1 MTEKI
6 ETNIITIDGP
16 SGAGKSTVAR
26 ALAKRL
32 NFAYLDTGAMYRAL
46 TLKAL
51 KAGIDLADEQQLI
64 ELADETTIEMIT
76 SERSGLKVLLDGD
89 DVTEEIRTME
99 VTNNTFYIARAP
111 KVRLLMVDWQRKL
124 GEKAD
129 VVIEGRDAGTV
140 IFPKATYKFYLDAD
154 FAERCQRRCRE
165 LREKG
170 EEVEEDKL
178 AEEMKDR
185 DHKDISR
192 EAGPLKQAKDAILI
206 NSTSLSIEGVVDK
219 LLEYISV

>member
-111 KVRLLMVDWQRKL
+111 KVRLPMVDWQRKL

-185 DHKDISR
+185 DRKDISR